1 MKAKVI
7 ETKEIIDVVTIIDRQ
22 YGYFISYWDV
32 KNGKEYSRFELDFNV
47 YNQTNDE
54 TVTTIDWEQ
63 RRYEIAKEF
72 YLKYSD
78 FPREEIAPFDAK
90 ASIKYADIL
99 IEELKSKKENE

>member
-7 ETKEIIDVVTIIDRQ
+7 ETGEIVDVISILDRQ
-22 YGYFISYWDV
+22 YGYFISYFDI
-32 KNGKEYSRFELDFNV
+32 KNEKEYSRFELDFNV
-47 YNQTNDE
+47 SGKMNDE
-54 TVTTIDWEQ
+54 TIKIVDWEK
-63 RRYEIAKEF
+63 RRYEIAKDF

-99 IEELKSKKENE
+99 IEELKNEMKNE